1 MFCTHCGATLPEGS
15 RFCTSCGQP
24 VVTPVPRQEADPS
37 QTVVA
42 PAGAQPAPVSA
53 QPTTYLDQ
61 GLTTPVSPGP
71 ITEPLFPECSAE
83 EPAQVAPQPTVAY
96 PCFNQGGTQQTYGAG
111 AQQTY
116 QAPVQQ
122 AYDAGVQQTYQAP
135 AQQAYDA
142 GVQQTYQAPAQPAYQ
157 SVPQQPAYG
166 YGQSSTGQTP
176 QKGMSR
182 GTLAAIIT
190 AIVLVAAAAAVFIVL
205 DPLGVIAP
213 KHEAP
218 ATNVAAE
225 SQPAKTKPAQTT
237 PATQPATTDAAT
249 TQSATPANSDYIL
262 PDVQTRVYSTAEL
275 EQLSTDELWYARN
288 EIYARHGRGFR
299 NPELQSYF
307 NSKTWYTR
315 NPIDPDTFDSTVT
328 LSATEQQNADAIKAI
343 EQARGSSNL

>member
-1 MFCTHCGATLPEGS
+1 MFCTRCGATLPEGS

-24 VVTPVPRQEADPS
+24 VVTPVPRQEAGPS
-37 QTVVA
+37 QTVIA
-42 PAGAQPAPVSA
+42 PAGAQPTPMSA

-61 GLTTPVSPGP
+61 GLTTPVSPEP

-83 EPAQVAPQPTVAY
+83 EPAQMTSQPTVAY
-96 PCFNQGGTQQTYGAG
+96 PHSNQGGTQQAYGA
-111 AQQTY
+111 
-116 QAPVQQ
+116 
-122 AYDAGVQQTYQAP
+122 D
-135 AQQAYDA
+135 
-142 GVQQTYQAPAQPAYQ
+142 VQQTYQAPAQPAYQ
-157 SVPQQPAYG
+157 SVPQQPAYD
-166 YGQSSTGQTP
+166 YGQSSVGQTP

-182 GTLAAIIT
+182 GTLAAIIA
-190 AIVLVAAAAAVFIVL
+190 AIVLVAAAAVVFIVL

-218 ATNVAAE
+218 ATSVAAE
-225 SQPAKTKPAQTT
+225 SQPAQSQPAKTT
-237 PATQPATTDAAT
+237 PTTQPAATDAAT
-249 TQSATPANSDYIL
+249 TQSVTPASGDYIL

-288 EIYARHGRGFR
+288 EIFARHGRGFR

-307 NSKTWYTR
+307 NSKPWYTR

>member
-24 VVTPVPRQEADPS
+24 VVTPVPRQDADPS

-42 PAGAQPAPVSA
+42 PAGAQPTPMSA
-53 QPTTYLDQ
+53 LPTTYLDQ
-61 GLTTPVSPGP
+61 GLTTPVSPEP
-71 ITEPLFPECSAE
+71 ITEPLFPERGAE
-83 EPAQVAPQPTVAY
+83 EPAQVASQPTVAY
-96 PCFNQGGTQQTYGAG
+96 PYFNQGGTQQAYGAG
-111 AQQTY
+111 T
-116 QAPVQQ
+116 
-122 AYDAGVQQTYQAP
+122 
-135 AQQAYDA
+135 
-142 GVQQTYQAPAQPAYQ
+142 QQTYQAPAQPVYQ
-157 SVPQQPAYG
+157 SVPQQPAYD
-166 YGQSSTGQTP
+166 YGQSSTSQTP

-182 GTLAAIIT
+182 ETLAAVIA

-213 KHEAP
+213 KHETP

-237 PATQPATTDAAT
+237 PATQPAATDAAT
-249 TQSATPANSDYIL
+249 TQSATPASSDYIL

-288 EIYARHGRGFR
+288 EIYARHARGFR

-307 NSKTWYTR
+307 NSKPWYTR

>member
-1 MFCTHCGATLPEGS
+1 MFCAHCGATLPEGS

-61 GLTTPVSPGP
+61 GLTTPVSPEP
-71 ITEPLFPECSAE
+71 ITEPLFPECGAE
-83 EPAQVAPQPTVAY
+83 DPAQVAPQPTVAY
-96 PCFNQGGTQQTYGAG
+96 PYFNQGGT
-111 AQQTY
+111 
-116 QAPVQQ
+116 
-122 AYDAGVQQTYQAP
+122 
-135 AQQAYDA
+135 QQAYDA

-213 KHEAP
+213 KHETP
-218 ATNVAAE
+218 ATGVAAE
-225 SQPAKTKPAQTT
+225 SQPAQSQPAKTKPAQTT
-237 PATQPATTDAAT
+237 PATQPASTDAT
-249 TQSATPANSDYIL
+249 TAQSATPANGDYIL

-307 NSKTWYTR
+307 NSKPWYTR
-315 NPIDPDTFDSTVT
+315 NPIDPGTFDSTVT

>member
-24 VVTPVPRQEADPS
+24 VVTPVPRQEAGPS

-42 PAGAQPAPVSA
+42 PANTQPAPTGA
-53 QPTTYLDQ
+53 QPTTHLDQ
-61 GLTTPVSPGP
+61 SLTTPVSPEP
-71 ITEPLFPECSAE
+71 ITEPLFPECGAK
-83 EPAQVAPQPTVAY
+83 EPAQVASQPTVAY
-96 PCFNQGGTQQTYGAG
+96 PHFNQGGT
-111 AQQTY
+111 
-116 QAPVQQ
+116 
-122 AYDAGVQQTYQAP
+122 
-135 AQQAYDA
+135 QQAYDA
-142 GVQQTYQAPAQPAYQ
+142 GVQQTYQAPAQPVYQ
-157 SVPQQPAYG
+157 SVPQQPAYD
-166 YGQSSTGQTP
+166 YGQNSVGQTP

-182 GTLAAIIT
+182 GTLAAVIT

-213 KHEAP
+213 KHELP
-218 ATNVAAE
+218 ATSAAAE
-225 SQPAKTKPAQTT
+225 SQPAETKPAETT

-249 TQSATPANSDYIL
+249 TQSVAPASGDYIL

-288 EIYARHGRGFR
+288 EIFARHGRGFR

-307 NSKTWYTR
+307 NSKPWYTR

>member
-24 VVTPVPRQEADPS
+24 VVAPVPRQEAGPS

-42 PAGAQPAPVSA
+42 PANTQPAPMSA
-53 QPTTYLDQ
+53 QPTTHLDQ
-61 GLTTPVSPGP
+61 GLTTPVSPEP
-71 ITEPLFPECSAE
+71 ITEPLFPECGAE
-83 EPAQVAPQPTVAY
+83 EPAQMASQPTVAY
-96 PCFNQGGTQQTYGAG
+96 PHFNQGGTQQAYG
-111 AQQTY
+111 
-116 QAPVQQ
+116 
-122 AYDAGVQQTYQAP
+122 
-135 AQQAYDA
+135 A

-157 SVPQQPAYG
+157 SVPQQPAYD
-166 YGQSSTGQTP
+166 YGQSSVGQTP
-176 QKGMSR
+176 QKGMSH
-182 GTLAAIIT
+182 GTLAAIIA
-190 AIVLVAAAAAVFIVL
+190 AIVLVAAAAVVFIVL

-218 ATNVAAE
+218 ATSVAAE
-225 SQPAKTKPAQTT
+225 SQPAQSQPAKTA
-237 PATQPATTDAAT
+237 PATQPAATDAAT
-249 TQSATPANSDYIL
+249 TQSVTPASGDYIL

-288 EIYARHGRGFR
+288 EIFARHGRGFR

-307 NSKTWYTR
+307 NSKPWYTR

>member
-24 VVTPVPRQEADPS
+24 VVTPVPRQEAGPS

-42 PAGAQPAPVSA
+42 PAGAQPTPMSA

-61 GLTTPVSPGP
+61 GLATPVSPEP
-71 ITEPLFPECSAE
+71 ITEPLFPECGDE
-83 EPAQVAPQPTVAY
+83 EPAQMASQPTVAY
-96 PCFNQGGTQQTYGAG
+96 PHFNQGG
-111 AQQTY
+111 
-116 QAPVQQ
+116 
-122 AYDAGVQQTYQAP
+122 

-157 SVPQQPAYG
+157 SVPQQPAYD
-166 YGQSSTGQTP
+166 YGQNSVGQTP

-182 GTLAAIIT
+182 GTPAAVIA
-190 AIVLVAAAAAVFIVL
+190 AIVLVAAAAAVFIAL

-218 ATNVAAE
+218 ATSVAAE
-225 SQPAKTKPAQTT
+225 SQPAQSKPAKTA
-237 PATQPATTDAAT
+237 PATQPAATDAAT
-249 TQSATPANSDYIL
+249 TQSVTPASGDYIL

-288 EIYARHGRGFR
+288 EIFARHGRGFR

-307 NSKTWYTR
+307 NSKPWYTR

>member
-24 VVTPVPRQEADPS
+24 VVTPVPRQEAGPS

-42 PAGAQPAPVSA
+42 PAGAQPAPMSA

-61 GLTTPVSPGP
+61 GLTTPVSPEP
-71 ITEPLFPECSAE
+71 ITEPLFPECGAE
-83 EPAQVAPQPTVAY
+83 EPAQMASQPTVAY
-96 PCFNQGGTQQTYGAG
+96 PHFNQGGTQQAYG
-111 AQQTY
+111 
-116 QAPVQQ
+116 
-122 AYDAGVQQTYQAP
+122 
-135 AQQAYDA
+135 A

-157 SVPQQPAYG
+157 SVPQQPAYD
-166 YGQSSTGQTP
+166 YGQNSVGQTP

-182 GTLAAIIT
+182 GTLAAVIA

-218 ATNVAAE
+218 ATSVAAE
-225 SQPAKTKPAQTT
+225 SQPAETKPAQTT
-237 PATQPATTDAAT
+237 PATQPAATDAAT
-249 TQSATPANSDYIL
+249 TQSVTPASGDYIL

-288 EIYARHGRGFR
+288 EIFARHGRGFR

-307 NSKTWYTR
+307 NSKPWYTR

>member
-61 GLTTPVSPGP
+61 GLTTPVSPES
-71 ITEPLFPECSAE
+71 ITEPLFPECDAE

-96 PCFNQGGTQQTYGAG
+96 PYFNQGGA
-111 AQQTY
+111 
-116 QAPVQQ
+116 QQ

-135 AQQAYDA
+135 ARQAYDA

-166 YGQSSTGQTP
+166 YGQSSVGQIP

-213 KHEAP
+213 KHETP
-218 ATNVAAE
+218 ATGVAAE
-225 SQPAKTKPAQTT
+225 SQPAETKPAQTT

-249 TQSATPANSDYIL
+249 TQSATPANGDYIL

-307 NSKTWYTR
+307 NSKPWYTR

>member
-24 VVTPVPRQEADPS
+24 VVTPVPRQEAGPS

-42 PAGAQPAPVSA
+42 PAGAQPTPMSA

-61 GLTTPVSPGP
+61 GLTTPVSPEP
-71 ITEPLFPECSAE
+71 ITEPLFPECGDE
-83 EPAQVAPQPTVAY
+83 EPAQMASQPTVAY
-96 PCFNQGGTQQTYGAG
+96 PHFNQGG
-111 AQQTY
+111 
-116 QAPVQQ
+116 
-122 AYDAGVQQTYQAP
+122 

-157 SVPQQPAYG
+157 SVPQQPAYD
-166 YGQSSTGQTP
+166 YGQNSVGQTP

-182 GTLAAIIT
+182 GTLAAVIA

-218 ATNVAAE
+218 ATSAAAE
-225 SQPAKTKPAQTT
+225 SQPAQSKPAKTA
-237 PATQPATTDAAT
+237 PATQPAATDAAT
-249 TQSATPANSDYIL
+249 TQSVTPASGDYIL

-288 EIYARHGRGFR
+288 EIFARHGRGFR

-307 NSKTWYTR
+307 NSKPWYTR

>member
-24 VVTPVPRQEADPS
+24 VVAPVPRQEAGPS

-42 PAGAQPAPVSA
+42 PANTQPTPMSA

-61 GLTTPVSPGP
+61 GLTTPVSPEP
-71 ITEPLFPECSAE
+71 ITEPLFPERSAE
-83 EPAQVAPQPTVAY
+83 EPAQMTSQPTVAY
-96 PCFNQGGTQQTYGAG
+96 PHFNQGGTR
-111 AQQTY
+111 
-116 QAPVQQ
+116 Q

-135 AQQAYDA
+135 AQL
-142 GVQQTYQAPAQPAYQ
+142 AYQ
-157 SVPQQPAYG
+157 SVPQQPAYD
-166 YGQSSTGQTP
+166 YGQSSVGQTP

-182 GTLAAIIT
+182 GTLAAIIA
-190 AIVLVAAAAAVFIVL
+190 AIVLVAAAAVVFIVL

-218 ATNVAAE
+218 ATSVAAE
-225 SQPAKTKPAQTT
+225 SQPAETKPAETT
-237 PATQPATTDAAT
+237 PATQPAATDAAT
-249 TQSATPANSDYIL
+249 TQSAAPASSDYIL

-288 EIYARHGRGFR
+288 EIFARHGRGFR

-307 NSKTWYTR
+307 NSKPWYTR

>member
-42 PAGAQPAPVSA
+42 PAGAQPAPMSA
-53 QPTTYLDQ
+53 QPTSYLDQ
-61 GLTTPVSPGP
+61 GLTTPVSPEP

-96 PCFNQGGTQQTYGAG
+96 PYFNQGGAQQTYGAG
-111 AQQTY
+111 A
-116 QAPVQQ
+116 
-122 AYDAGVQQTYQAP
+122 
-135 AQQAYDA
+135 
-142 GVQQTYQAPAQPAYQ
+142 QQTYQAPAQPAYQ
-157 SVPQQPAYG
+157 SVPQQPAYD
-166 YGQSSTGQTP
+166 YGQNSVSQTP

-190 AIVLVAAAAAVFIVL
+190 AIVLVAAAAAVFVIL

-213 KHEAP
+213 KHETP
-218 ATNVAAE
+218 ATGVAAE
-225 SQPAKTKPAQTT
+225 SQPAQSQPAKTKPAQTT
-237 PATQPATTDAAT
+237 PATQPAATDAAT
-249 TQSATPANSDYIL
+249 TQSATPASSDYIL

-307 NSKTWYTR
+307 NSKPWYTR

>member
-24 VVTPVPRQEADPS
+24 VVTPVPRQEAGPS

-42 PAGAQPAPVSA
+42 PAGAQPTPMSA

-61 GLTTPVSPGP
+61 DLTTPVSPEP
-71 ITEPLFPECSAE
+71 ITEPLFPECGAE
-83 EPAQVAPQPTVAY
+83 GPAQMASQPTVAY
-96 PCFNQGGTQQTYGAG
+96 PHFNQGGT
-111 AQQTY
+111 
-116 QAPVQQ
+116 QQ

-135 AQQAYDA
+135 S
-142 GVQQTYQAPAQPAYQ
+142 QPAYQ
-157 SVPQQPAYG
+157 SVPQQPAYD
-166 YGQSSTGQTP
+166 YGPNSVGQTP

-182 GTLAAIIT
+182 GTLAAIIA

-218 ATNVAAE
+218 ATSVAAG
-225 SQPAKTKPAQTT
+225 SQPAETKPAETT
-237 PATQPATTDAAT
+237 PATQPAATDAAT
-249 TQSATPANSDYIL
+249 TQSVTPASGDYIL
-262 PDVQTRVYSTAEL
+262 PDVQTRLYSTAEL

-288 EIYARHGRGFR
+288 EIFARHGRGFR

-307 NSKTWYTR
+307 NSKPWYTR

>member
-24 VVTPVPRQEADPS
+24 VVIPAPRQEADPS

-42 PAGAQPAPVSA
+42 PASAQPAPMSA

-61 GLTTPVSPGP
+61 GLTTPVSPEP
-71 ITEPLFPECSAE
+71 ITEPLFPERGAE
-83 EPAQVAPQPTVAY
+83 EPAQVASQPTVAY
-96 PCFNQGGTQQTYGAG
+96 PYFNQDGTQQAYGAG
-111 AQQTY
+111 T
-116 QAPVQQ
+116 
-122 AYDAGVQQTYQAP
+122 QQTYQAP
-135 AQQAYDA
+135 AQA
-142 GVQQTYQAPAQPAYQ
+142 VYQ
-157 SVPQQPAYG
+157 SVPQQPAYD
-166 YGQSSTGQTP
+166 YGQNSVSQTP

-190 AIVLVAAAAAVFIVL
+190 AIVLVAAAAAVFVIL

-213 KHEAP
+213 KHETP

-237 PATQPATTDAAT
+237 PATQPAATDAAT
-249 TQSATPANSDYIL
+249 TQSATPASSDYIL

-307 NSKTWYTR
+307 NSKPWYTR

>member
-24 VVTPVPRQEADPS
+24 VVTPVPRQEAGPS
-37 QTVVA
+37 QTVVT
-42 PAGAQPAPVSA
+42 PAGAQPTPTSA
-53 QPTTYLDQ
+53 QPATYLDQ
-61 GLTTPVSPGP
+61 GLTTPVSPEP
-71 ITEPLFPECSAE
+71 ITEPLFPECGAE
-83 EPAQVAPQPTVAY
+83 EPAQMTSQPTVAY
-96 PCFNQGGTQQTYGAG
+96 PHFNQGGT
-111 AQQTY
+111 
-116 QAPVQQ
+116 QQ

-135 AQQAYDA
+135 AHP
-142 GVQQTYQAPAQPAYQ
+142 VYQ
-157 SVPQQPAYG
+157 SVPQQPAYD
-166 YGQSSTGQTP
+166 YGQNSVDQTP
-176 QKGMSR
+176 QKGMGR
-182 GTLAAIIT
+182 GTLAAVIA

-218 ATNVAAE
+218 ATSVAAG
-225 SQPAKTKPAQTT
+225 SQPAETKPAQTT
-237 PATQPATTDAAT
+237 PATRPAATDAAT
-249 TQSATPANSDYIL
+249 TQSAAPASSDYIL
-262 PDVQTRVYSTAEL
+262 PDVQTRIYSTAEL

-288 EIYARHGRGFR
+288 EIFARHGRGFR

-307 NSKTWYTR
+307 NSKPWYTR

>member
-24 VVTPVPRQEADPS
+24 VVTPVPRQEVGPS

-42 PAGAQPAPVSA
+42 PAGAQPTPMSA

-61 GLTTPVSPGP
+61 GLTTPVSPEP
-71 ITEPLFPECSAE
+71 ITEPLFPECGAE
-83 EPAQVAPQPTVAY
+83 EPAQMASQPTVAY
-96 PCFNQGGTQQTYGAG
+96 PHFNQGGTQQ
-111 AQQTY
+111 
-116 QAPVQQ
+116 
-122 AYDAGVQQTYQAP
+122 AYDT
-135 AQQAYDA
+135 
-142 GVQQTYQAPAQPAYQ
+142 GVQQTYQAPAQPVYQ
-157 SVPQQPAYG
+157 SVPQQPAYD
-166 YGQSSTGQTP
+166 YGQNSVGQTP

-182 GTLAAIIT
+182 GTLAAIIA

-218 ATNVAAE
+218 ATSVAAE
-225 SQPAKTKPAQTT
+225 SQPAKTKPAETT
-237 PATQPATTDAAT
+237 PATQPAATDAAT
-249 TQSATPANSDYIL
+249 TQSAAPASSDYIL

-288 EIYARHGRGFR
+288 EIFARHGRGFR

-307 NSKTWYTR
+307 NSKPWYTR

>member
-24 VVTPVPRQEADPS
+24 VVAPVPRQEAGPS

-42 PAGAQPAPVSA
+42 PANTQPAPMSA

-61 GLTTPVSPGP
+61 GLTTPVSSEP
-71 ITEPLFPECSAE
+71 ITEPLFPERSAE
-83 EPAQVAPQPTVAY
+83 EPAQMTSQPTVAY
-96 PCFNQGGTQQTYGAG
+96 PHFNQGGTR
-111 AQQTY
+111 
-116 QAPVQQ
+116 
-122 AYDAGVQQTYQAP
+122 
-135 AQQAYDA
+135 QAYDA

-157 SVPQQPAYG
+157 SVPQQPAYD
-166 YGQSSTGQTP
+166 YGQSSTSQTP

-182 GTLAAIIT
+182 GTLAAIIA

-225 SQPAKTKPAQTT
+225 SQPAQSQPAKTAPE
-237 PATQPATTDAAT
+237 TQPAATDAAT
-249 TQSATPANSDYIL
+249 TQSVTPANSDYIL
-262 PDVQTRVYSTAEL
+262 PDVQTRLYSTAEL

-307 NSKTWYTR
+307 NSKPWYTR

>member
-24 VVTPVPRQEADPS
+24 VVTPVPRQEAGPS

-42 PAGAQPAPVSA
+42 PAGAQPTPMSA

-61 GLTTPVSPGP
+61 DLTTPVSPEP
-71 ITEPLFPECSAE
+71 ITEPLFPECGAE
-83 EPAQVAPQPTVAY
+83 GPAQMASQPTVAY
-96 PCFNQGGTQQTYGAG
+96 PHFNQGGT
-111 AQQTY
+111 
-116 QAPVQQ
+116 QQ

-135 AQQAYDA
+135 S
-142 GVQQTYQAPAQPAYQ
+142 QPAYQ
-157 SVPQQPAYG
+157 SVPQQPAYD
-166 YGQSSTGQTP
+166 YGQNSVGQTP

-182 GTLAAIIT
+182 GTLAAIIA

-218 ATNVAAE
+218 ATSVAAG
-225 SQPAKTKPAQTT
+225 SQPAETKPAETT
-237 PATQPATTDAAT
+237 PATQPAATDAAT
-249 TQSATPANSDYIL
+249 TQSVTPASGDYIL
-262 PDVQTRVYSTAEL
+262 PDVQTRLYSTAEL

-288 EIYARHGRGFR
+288 EIFARHGRGFR

-307 NSKTWYTR
+307 NSKPWYTR

-328 LSATEQQNADAIKAI
+328 LSATEQQNADAITAI

>member
-24 VVTPVPRQEADPS
+24 VVTPVPRQEAGPS

-42 PAGAQPAPVSA
+42 PAGAQPTPMSA

-61 GLTTPVSPGP
+61 GLTTPVSPEP
-71 ITEPLFPECSAE
+71 ITEPLFPERSAE
-83 EPAQVAPQPTVAY
+83 EPAQMTSQPTVAY
-96 PCFNQGGTQQTYGAG
+96 PHFNQGGTR
-111 AQQTY
+111 
-116 QAPVQQ
+116 
-122 AYDAGVQQTYQAP
+122 
-135 AQQAYDA
+135 QAYDA

-157 SVPQQPAYG
+157 SVPQQPAYD
-166 YGQSSTGQTP
+166 YGQNSVGQTP

-182 GTLAAIIT
+182 GTLAAVIA

-218 ATNVAAE
+218 ATSVAAE
-225 SQPAKTKPAQTT
+225 SQPAQSKPAKTA
-237 PATQPATTDAAT
+237 PATQPAATDTAT
-249 TQSATPANSDYIL
+249 TQSVTPASGDYIL
-262 PDVQTRVYSTAEL
+262 PDAQTRVYSTAEL

-288 EIYARHGRGFR
+288 EIFARHGRGFR

-307 NSKTWYTR
+307 NSKPWYTR

>member
-1 MFCTHCGATLPEGS
+1 MFCTHCGATLLEGS

-24 VVTPVPRQEADPS
+24 VVTPVPRQEAGPS

-42 PAGAQPAPVSA
+42 PASA
-53 QPTTYLDQ
+53 QPTPMSAQPMTYLDQ
-61 GLTTPVSPGP
+61 GLTTPVSPEP
-71 ITEPLFPECSAE
+71 ITEPLFPECGAE
-83 EPAQVAPQPTVAY
+83 EPAQVASQPTVAY
-96 PCFNQGGTQQTYGAG
+96 PYFNQGGTQQAYGAST
-111 AQQTY
+111 QQTY
-116 QAPVQQ
+116 
-122 AYDAGVQQTYQAP
+122 G
-135 AQQAYDA
+135 A
-142 GVQQTYQAPAQPAYQ
+142 GVQQTYQAPAQPVYQ
-157 SVPQQPAYG
+157 SVPQQPAYD
-166 YGQSSTGQTP
+166 YGQSSTSQAP

-182 GTLAAIIT
+182 GTLAAVIA

-213 KHEAP
+213 KHETP
-218 ATNVAAE
+218 ATSATAE
-225 SQPAKTKPAQTT
+225 SQPAESKPAETT
-237 PATQPATTDAAT
+237 PVTQPATTDPAT
-249 TQSATPANSDYIL
+249 TQPAIPASGDYIL

-288 EIYARHGRGFR
+288 EIFARHGRGFR

-307 NSKTWYTR
+307 NSKPWYTR

>member
-24 VVTPVPRQEADPS
+24 VVTPVPQQEAGPS

-42 PAGAQPAPVSA
+42 PAGAQPTPTSA
-53 QPTTYLDQ
+53 QPTAYLDQ
-61 GLTTPVSPGP
+61 GLTTPVSPEP
-71 ITEPLFPECSAE
+71 ITEPLFPECGAE
-83 EPAQVAPQPTVAY
+83 EPAQMASQPTVAY
-96 PCFNQGGTQQTYGAG
+96 PHFNQGGTQQAYGAG

-116 QAPVQQ
+116 QAP
-122 AYDAGVQQTYQAP
+122 
-135 AQQAYDA
+135 
-142 GVQQTYQAPAQPAYQ
+142 AQPAYK
-157 SVPQQPAYG
+157 SVPQQPAYD
-166 YGQSSTGQTP
+166 YGQSSTSQTP

-182 GTLAAIIT
+182 GTLAAIIA

-218 ATNVAAE
+218 ATSVAAE
-225 SQPAKTKPAQTT
+225 SQPAQSKPAKTA
-237 PATQPATTDAAT
+237 PATQPAATDAAT
-249 TQSATPANSDYIL
+249 TQSVTPASGDYIL

-288 EIYARHGRGFR
+288 EIFARHGRGFR

-307 NSKTWYTR
+307 NSKPWYTR

>member
-42 PAGAQPAPVSA
+42 PASAQPAPMSA

-61 GLTTPVSPGP
+61 GLTTPVSPEP
-71 ITEPLFPECSAE
+71 ITEPLFPERGAE
-83 EPAQVAPQPTVAY
+83 DPAQVASQPTVAY
-96 PCFNQGGTQQTYGAG
+96 PHFNQNGTQQAYGAG
-111 AQQTY
+111 T
-116 QAPVQQ
+116 
-122 AYDAGVQQTYQAP
+122 QQTYQAP
-135 AQQAYDA
+135 AQQAYEA
-142 GVQQTYQAPAQPAYQ
+142 GTQQTYQAPAQPVYQ
-157 SVPQQPAYG
+157 SVPQQPAYD

-176 QKGMSR
+176 QNGMSR
-182 GTLAAIIT
+182 GTLAAIIA

-218 ATNVAAE
+218 ATSAAPAE
-225 SQPAKTKPAQTT
+225 SQPAQTQPAETT
-237 PATQPATTDAAT
+237 PATQPATSGAAT
-249 TQSATPANSDYIL
+249 THSVTPASGDYIL

-288 EIYARHGRGFR
+288 EIFARHGRGFR

-307 NSKTWYTR
+307 NSKPWYTR

>member
-24 VVTPVPRQEADPS
+24 VVAPVPRQEAGPS

-42 PAGAQPAPVSA
+42 PANTQPAPMSA

-61 GLTTPVSPGP
+61 GLTTPVSPEP
-71 ITEPLFPECSAE
+71 ITEPLFPERSAE
-83 EPAQVAPQPTVAY
+83 EPAQMTPQPTVAY
-96 PCFNQGGTQQTYGAG
+96 PHFNQGGTR
-111 AQQTY
+111 
-116 QAPVQQ
+116 
-122 AYDAGVQQTYQAP
+122 
-135 AQQAYDA
+135 QAYDA

-157 SVPQQPAYG
+157 SVPQQPAYD
-166 YGQSSTGQTP
+166 YGQNSVGQTP

-182 GTLAAIIT
+182 GTLAAVIA

-218 ATNVAAE
+218 ATSVAAE
-225 SQPAKTKPAQTT
+225 SQPAQSQPAKTT
-237 PATQPATTDAAT
+237 PATQPAATDAAT
-249 TQSATPANSDYIL
+249 TQSATPASSDYIL

-288 EIYARHGRGFR
+288 EIFARHGRGFR

-307 NSKTWYTR
+307 NSKPWYTR

>member
-42 PAGAQPAPVSA
+42 PASAQPAPMSA

-61 GLTTPVSPGP
+61 GLTTPVSPEP
-71 ITEPLFPECSAE
+71 ITEPLFPECGAE
-83 EPAQVAPQPTVAY
+83 EPAQMASQPTVAY
-96 PCFNQGGTQQTYGAG
+96 PHFNQGG
-111 AQQTY
+111 
-116 QAPVQQ
+116 
-122 AYDAGVQQTYQAP
+122 
-135 AQQAYDA
+135 AQQAYDT
-142 GVQQTYQAPAQPAYQ
+142 GVQQTYQAPAQPVYQ
-157 SVPQQPAYG
+157 SVPQQPAYD
-166 YGQSSTGQTP
+166 YGQNSVGQTP

-182 GTLAAIIT
+182 GTLAAIIA

-218 ATNVAAE
+218 ATSVAAE
-225 SQPAKTKPAQTT
+225 SQPAETKPAETT
-237 PATQPATTDAAT
+237 PTTQPAATDAPT
-249 TQSATPANSDYIL
+249 TQSATPASGDYIL

-288 EIYARHGRGFR
+288 EIFARHGRGFR

-307 NSKTWYTR
+307 NSKPWYTR

>member
-24 VVTPVPRQEADPS
+24 VVTPVPRQETGPS

-42 PAGAQPAPVSA
+42 PAGAQPTPTGA
-53 QPTTYLDQ
+53 QPATYLDQ
-61 GLTTPVSPGP
+61 GLTTPVSPEP
-71 ITEPLFPECSAE
+71 ITEPLFPERDAE
-83 EPAQVAPQPTVAY
+83 EPTQMASQPTVAC
-96 PCFNQGGTQQTYGAG
+96 PHFNQGGTQQ
-111 AQQTY
+111 
-116 QAPVQQ
+116 
-122 AYDAGVQQTYQAP
+122 AYDA
-135 AQQAYDA
+135 D
-142 GVQQTYQAPAQPAYQ
+142 VQQTYQAPAQPVYQ
-157 SVPQQPAYG
+157 SVPQQPAYD
-166 YGQSSTGQTP
+166 YGQSSVGQTP

-182 GTLAAIIT
+182 GTLAAIIA
-190 AIVLVAAAAAVFIVL
+190 AIVLVAAAATVFIVL

-218 ATNVAAE
+218 ATSVAAE
-225 SQPAKTKPAQTT
+225 SQPAETKPAETT
-237 PATQPATTDAAT
+237 PATQPATTDATT
-249 TQSATPANSDYIL
+249 TQSVTPASGDYIL

-288 EIYARHGRGFR
+288 EIFARHGRGFR

-307 NSKTWYTR
+307 NSKPWYTR

>member
-24 VVTPVPRQEADPS
+24 VVAPVPRQEAGPS

-42 PAGAQPAPVSA
+42 PANTQPAPMSA

-61 GLTTPVSPGP
+61 GLTTPVSPEP
-71 ITEPLFPECSAE
+71 ITEPLFPERSAE
-83 EPAQVAPQPTVAY
+83 EPAQMTSQPTVAY
-96 PCFNQGGTQQTYGAG
+96 PHFNQGGTR
-111 AQQTY
+111 
-116 QAPVQQ
+116 
-122 AYDAGVQQTYQAP
+122 
-135 AQQAYDA
+135 QAYDA
-142 GVQQTYQAPAQPAYQ
+142 GVQQTYQAPAQPAYR
-157 SVPQQPAYG
+157 SVPQQPAYD
-166 YGQSSTGQTP
+166 YGQSSVGQTP

-182 GTLAAIIT
+182 GTLAAIIA
-190 AIVLVAAAAAVFIVL
+190 AIVLVAAAAVVFIVL

-218 ATNVAAE
+218 ATSVAAE
-225 SQPAKTKPAQTT
+225 SQPAQSQPAKTT
-237 PATQPATTDAAT
+237 PTTQSAATDAAT
-249 TQSATPANSDYIL
+249 TQSVTPASGDYIL

-288 EIYARHGRGFR
+288 EIFARHGRGFR

-307 NSKTWYTR
+307 NSKPWYTR

>member
-24 VVTPVPRQEADPS
+24 VVAPVPRQEAGPS

-42 PAGAQPAPVSA
+42 PANTQPAPMSA

-61 GLTTPVSPGP
+61 GLTTPVSPEP
-71 ITEPLFPECSAE
+71 ITEPLFPERSAE
-83 EPAQVAPQPTVAY
+83 EPTQMTSQPTVAY
-96 PCFNQGGTQQTYGAG
+96 PHFNQGGTR
-111 AQQTY
+111 
-116 QAPVQQ
+116 
-122 AYDAGVQQTYQAP
+122 
-135 AQQAYDA
+135 QAYDA

-157 SVPQQPAYG
+157 SVPQQPAYD
-166 YGQSSTGQTP
+166 YGQSSVGQTP
-176 QKGMSR
+176 QKGISR
-182 GTLAAIIT
+182 GTLAAIIA

-218 ATNVAAE
+218 ATSVAAE
-225 SQPAKTKPAQTT
+225 SQPAQSKPAKTA
-237 PATQPATTDAAT
+237 PATQPAATDAAT
-249 TQSATPANSDYIL
+249 TQSVTPASGDYIL

-288 EIYARHGRGFR
+288 EIFARHGRGFR

-307 NSKTWYTR
+307 NSKPWYTR

>member
-37 QTVVA
+37 QTVAA
-42 PAGAQPAPVSA
+42 PASAQPTPMSA

-61 GLTTPVSPGP
+61 GLTTPVSPEP
-71 ITEPLFPECSAE
+71 ITEPLFPEGGAE
-83 EPAQVAPQPTVAY
+83 EPAQVASQPTVAY
-96 PCFNQGGTQQTYGAG
+96 PYFNQDGTQQAYGAG
-111 AQQTY
+111 TQQTY
-116 QAPVQQ
+116 QAPTQQ
-122 AYDAGVQQTYQAP
+122 AYG
-135 AQQAYDA
+135 A
-142 GVQQTYQAPAQPAYQ
+142 GVQQTYQAPAQPVYQ
-157 SVPQQPAYG
+157 SVPQQPAYD
-166 YGQSSTGQTP
+166 YGQSSTSQTS
-176 QKGMSR
+176 QNGMSR
-182 GTLAAIIT
+182 GTLAAVIS

-218 ATNVAAE
+218 ATSAAPAE
-225 SQPAKTKPAQTT
+225 SQPAETKPAETT
-237 PATQPATTDAAT
+237 PATQPATSDAAT
-249 TQSATPANSDYIL
+249 TQSATPASGDYIL

-288 EIYARHGRGFR
+288 EIFARHGRGFH

-307 NSKTWYTR
+307 NSKPWYTR

>member
-24 VVTPVPRQEADPS
+24 VVTPVPRQEAGPS

-42 PAGAQPAPVSA
+42 PAGAQPTPMSA

-61 GLTTPVSPGP
+61 DLTTPVSPEP
-71 ITEPLFPECSAE
+71 ITEPLFPECGAE
-83 EPAQVAPQPTVAY
+83 GPAQMASQPTVAY
-96 PCFNQGGTQQTYGAG
+96 PHFNQGGT
-111 AQQTY
+111 
-116 QAPVQQ
+116 QQ

-135 AQQAYDA
+135 S
-142 GVQQTYQAPAQPAYQ
+142 QPAYQ
-157 SVPQQPAYG
+157 SVPQQPAYD
-166 YGQSSTGQTP
+166 YGQNSVGQTP

-182 GTLAAIIT
+182 GTLAAIIA

-205 DPLGVIAP
+205 DPRGVIAP

-218 ATNVAAE
+218 ATSVAAG
-225 SQPAKTKPAQTT
+225 SQPAETKPAETT
-237 PATQPATTDAAT
+237 PATQPAATDAAT
-249 TQSATPANSDYIL
+249 TQSVTPASGDYIL
-262 PDVQTRVYSTAEL
+262 PDVQTRLYSTAEL

-288 EIYARHGRGFR
+288 EIFARHGRGFR

-307 NSKTWYTR
+307 NSKPWYTR

>member
-1 MFCTHCGATLPEGS
+1 MFCAHCGATLPEGS

-61 GLTTPVSPGP
+61 GLTTPVSPEP
-71 ITEPLFPECSAE
+71 ITEPLFPECGAE
-83 EPAQVAPQPTVAY
+83 GPAQVAPQPTVAY
-96 PCFNQGGTQQTYGAG
+96 PYFNQGGT
-111 AQQTY
+111 
-116 QAPVQQ
+116 
-122 AYDAGVQQTYQAP
+122 
-135 AQQAYDA
+135 QQAYDA

-213 KHEAP
+213 KHETP
-218 ATNVAAE
+218 ATGVAAE
-225 SQPAKTKPAQTT
+225 SQPAQSQPAKTKPAQTT
-237 PATQPATTDAAT
+237 PATQPATTDATT
-249 TQSATPANSDYIL
+249 TQSVTPANGDYIL

-299 NPELQSYF
+299 NSELQSYF
-307 NSKTWYTR
+307 NSKPWYTR

>member
-24 VVTPVPRQEADPS
+24 VVTPVPRQDADPS

-61 GLTTPVSPGP
+61 GLTTPVSPEP
-71 ITEPLFPECSAE
+71 ITESLFPECGAE

-96 PCFNQGGTQQTYGAG
+96 PYFNQGGTQRTYGAG

-116 QAPVQQ
+116 QAPAQ
-122 AYDAGVQQTYQAP
+122 AV
-135 AQQAYDA
+135 
-142 GVQQTYQAPAQPAYQ
+142 YQ
-157 SVPQQPAYG
+157 SVPQQPAYD
-166 YGQSSTGQTP
+166 YGQNSVSQTP

-190 AIVLVAAAAAVFIVL
+190 AIVLVAAAAVVFIVL
-205 DPLGVIAP
+205 DPLNVIAP
-213 KHEAP
+213 KHDVP
-218 ATNVAAE
+218 ATSVAAE

-249 TQSATPANSDYIL
+249 AQSATPANSDYIL

-288 EIYARHGRGFR
+288 EIYARRPRLPQPGA
-299 NPELQSYF
+299 PEL
-307 NSKTWYTR
+307 
-315 NPIDPDTFDSTVT
+315 
-328 LSATEQQNADAIKAI
+328 LQQ
-343 EQARGSSNL
+343 QALVHEKPH

>member
-24 VVTPVPRQEADPS
+24 VVTPVPRQEAGPS

-42 PAGAQPAPVSA
+42 PANTQPAPTGAQPA
-53 QPTTYLDQ
+53 TYLDQ
-61 GLTTPVSPGP
+61 GLTTPVSPEP
-71 ITEPLFPECSAE
+71 ITEPLFPECGAE
-83 EPAQVAPQPTVAY
+83 EPAQMASQPTVAY
-96 PCFNQGGTQQTYGAG
+96 PHYNQGGTQQ
-111 AQQTY
+111 
-116 QAPVQQ
+116 
-122 AYDAGVQQTYQAP
+122 AYDA
-135 AQQAYDA
+135 D
-142 GVQQTYQAPAQPAYQ
+142 VQQTYQAPAQPVYQ
-157 SVPQQPAYG
+157 SVPQQPAYDH
-166 YGQSSTGQTP
+166 GQNSVGQTP

-182 GTLAAIIT
+182 GTLAAIIA
-190 AIVLVAAAAAVFIVL
+190 AIVLVAATAAVFIIL

-218 ATNVAAE
+218 ATSVAAE
-225 SQPAKTKPAQTT
+225 SQPAETKPAETT
-237 PATQPATTDAAT
+237 PATQPAATDAAT
-249 TQSATPANSDYIL
+249 TQSATPASGDYIL

-288 EIYARHGRGFR
+288 EIFARHGRGFR

-307 NSKTWYTR
+307 NSKPWYTR